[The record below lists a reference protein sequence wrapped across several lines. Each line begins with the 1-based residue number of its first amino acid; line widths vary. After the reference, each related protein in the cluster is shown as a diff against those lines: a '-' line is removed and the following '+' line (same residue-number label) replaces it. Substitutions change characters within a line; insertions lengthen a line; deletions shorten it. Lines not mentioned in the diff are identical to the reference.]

1 MRILLD
7 VGKANVNGLTGG
19 SYNKLYTALHCAA
32 VTGHLEA
39 AALLIERGAKVSLA
53 NAYGN
58 TPLDYAH
65 SKEMGEMVAFLK
77 SKGAKLGSELLP
89 APQAST

>member
-7 VGKANVNGLTGG
+7 VGTANVNGLTGG
-19 SYNKLYTALHCAA
+19 SYTALHGAA
-32 VTGHLEA
+32 MYGRQDP